1 MNFEKQSTRKKI
13 NEIKS
18 VSKRTTNKIGVT
30 ILKVFVFSTVL
41 GLIIMAGA
49 GLGVAKA
56 VIDSA
61 PTMDSLDAVIPK
73 GYTSTIY
80 DLNGNKIQELHT
92 SESNRIY
99 VEIDQIP
106 LNLQNAVVAIE
117 DERFFEHN
125 GIDMR
130 AMVRALVTNI
140 KAGGIEEGA
149 STITQQVIKNNILS
163 TEKSYER
170 KIQEQFLAL
179 QLEQLTDKYT
189 ILELYLNT
197 APFGRGTLG
206 VQAAANTYFNK
217 DVSELTLAECAVIAG
232 ITNRPSYFDPV
243 TNPENSRSRQLEIL
257 GEMLKQGMITREEFN
272 QARLEPVYASIQT
285 NSIAIAE
292 QSDYSY
298 FVDEVITRVA
308 NDLKIQEGYTE
319 TQAFNLIYSGGL
331 SIYITQDLEMQK
343 IVDDVYNNEENF
355 PTNSFA
361 VRVMYTCSVQ
371 TPSGVEHHYDET
383 ELPTQEEADAHIEEL
398 KAEWVLPGSEIL
410 AEKSL
415 FILQPQSAFVI
426 MDYYNGYVKAIAGGR
441 GEKIGNQTFNR
452 ATQAYR
458 QPGSTFKVLAAYLP
472 AIDTY
477 GFTLATILDDV
488 PYEVIIAGSGSYM
501 PSNWYDYQD
510 YNYRGLT
517 TVKVA
522 IKDSMNIC
530 AVKTLFAVGTES
542 AFEYLLDLG
551 FTSLIGDV
559 DENGNTD
566 KTLSLALGGL
576 TKGVS
581 VLELTAAYGAIA
593 NQGVYTEPIFYTQV
607 LDHDGAILIKND
619 AEQHTVAKE
628 TTAFLLTDAMQ
639 AVISSGTGT
648 PANFSGMHIA
658 GKTGTTSNN
667 IDFTFV
673 GFTPYYV
680 AGVWMG
686 FDQPKPMPGLS
697 THKTIWK
704 TIMEQIHADL
714 EDKDFPRP
722 DGIVSANICTESGKL
737 ATSICANDPR
747 GSTIQSY
754 YFAAGTVPSES
765 CDVHVEAT
773 ICSVSGLFATEYCPE
788 EDLIQ
793 KVFIVRPEPLVP
805 ESWDP
810 AHPPRIEDYQY
821 ELPTSMIGEYCNV
834 HGPGFV
840 EPNTELNGNNEPIDN
855 NGNDENNGNNGNN
868 GTN

>member
-1 MNFEKQSTRKKI
+1 
-13 NEIKS
+13 
-18 VSKRTTNKIGVT
+18 VT
-30 ILKVFVFSTVL
+30 ILKVFVFSVVL
-41 GLIIMAGA
+41 GSIVLAGA

-61 PTMDSLDAVIPK
+61 PTIDSIDALIPK

-80 DLNGNKIQELHT
+80 DLNGNAIQELHT

-106 LNLQNAVVAIE
+106 LDLQNAIVAIE

-130 AMVRALVTNI
+130 AMMRALVINI
-140 KAGGIEEGA
+140 QAGGIEEGA
-149 STITQQVIKNNILS
+149 SPITQQVIKNNILS

-170 KIQEQFLAL
+170 KIQEQYLAL
-179 QLEQLTDKYT
+179 QVEQLTDKLT

-217 DVSELTLAECAVIAG
+217 DVSDLSLAECAVIAG
-232 ITNRPSYFDPV
+232 ITNLPTYYDPV
-243 TNPENSRSRQLEIL
+243 TNPENSRSRQLDIL
-257 GEMLKQGMITREEFN
+257 GEMLDQGMITRAQFN
-272 QARLEPVYASIQT
+272 NAKIEPVYSTIQT
-285 NSIAIAE
+285 NSIAIAD

-298 FVDEVITRVA
+298 YVDEVITRVA

-319 TQAFNLIYSGGL
+319 TQAFNLIYGGGL
-331 SIYITQDLEMQK
+331 SIYIPQDLEMQK
-343 IVDDVYNNEENF
+343 IVDEAYINEENF

-361 VRVMYTCSVQ
+361 VRVMYTCSVD
-371 TPSGVEHHYDET
+371 TPSGVEHHYDVT
-383 ELPTQEEADAHIEEL
+383 EFPSQEEADAHIQEL
-398 KAEWVLPGSEIL
+398 KAQWVLPGSVIA

-458 QPGSTFKVLAAYLP
+458 QPGSTFKVIAAYLP

-477 GFTLATILDDV
+477 GFTLATIIDDV

-510 YNYRGLT
+510 YNYRGLS

-530 AVKTLFAVGTES
+530 AVKTLFAAGTES
-542 AFEYLLDLG
+542 SFEYLISLG
-551 FTSLIGDV
+551 FTTLVGDV
-559 DENGNTD
+559 DANGNTD
-566 KTLSLALGGL
+566 KTMSLALGGL

-581 VLELTAAYGAIA
+581 VLELTAAFGAIA
-593 NQGVYTEPIFYTQV
+593 NQGVYTEPIFYTKV
-607 LDHDGAILIKND
+607 LDHDGAFLIRN
-619 AEQHTVAKE
+619 ESEHHTVMKE

-639 AVISSGTGT
+639 TVVSRGTGT
-648 PANFSGMHIA
+648 PANFDGMHIA
-658 GKTGTTSNN
+658 GKTGTTSKN
-667 IDFTFV
+667 IDYTFV

-686 FDQPKPMPGLS
+686 FDQPKSMPGLS
-697 THKTIWK
+697 THKTLWK
-704 TIMEQIHADL
+704 TIMEQVHENL
-714 EDKDFPRP
+714 EDKSFPRP
-722 DGIVSANICTESGKL
+722 DGIVSATICTESGKL
-737 ATSICANDPR
+737 ATDLCSLDPR
-747 GSTIQSY
+747 GATVDTY
-754 YFAAGTVPSES
+754 YFASGTVPSES

-773 ICSVSGLFATEYCPE
+773 ICTASGLFATEYCPPE
-788 EDLIQ
+788 TLVQ
-793 KVFIVRPEPLVP
+793 QVFIVRPEPLVP

-810 AHPPRIEDYQY
+810 ADMPRIEDYQY
-821 ELPTSMIGEYCNV
+821 ELPTSMIGEYCDV
-834 HGPGFV
+834 HGPDFV
-840 EPNTELNGNNEPIDN
+840 EPNTELPGNNHSN
-855 NGNDENNGNNGNN
+855 NVDPNNPNNPNN
-868 GTN
+868 